1 MVSYIREICKKD
13 VKKLPYKNKDDA
25 NKARSEWRKKR
36 YDVLALNIRKDSPIP
51 EALERMKE
59 DLEIAPATYAQ
70 QALVVQL
77 RKDGYLTEE
86 TDGDD
91 AITILKRIGQIKE

>member
-1 MVSYIREICKKD
+1 M
-13 VKKLPYKNKDDA
+13 PYKNKEDG
-25 NKARSEWRKKR
+25 NKARSEWRKKS
-36 YDVLALNIRKDSPIP
+36 YDVLTLNIRKDSPIP

-77 RKDGYLTEE
+77 RKDGYLKDEV
-86 TDGDD
+86 DGDE
-91 AITILKRIGQIKE
+91 AIKILRRTGQIIE

>member
-1 MVSYIREICKKD
+1 MPWKDQKKNNAASMAYHKKNYILVGIR
-13 VKKLPYKNKDDA
+13 
-25 NKARSEWRKKR
+25 
-36 YDVLALNIRKDSPIP
+36 IRKDSPIP